1 MAVSLCSKRFKLHL
15 KNSLIQQY
23 RKGYIVLLPELEP
36 NLPEQNPLFK
46 DGYPNF
52 EDIETE
58 KVVTTLGKHLLD
70 FEHQTH
76 VITKQLEV
84 PDNEGS
90 KDEHTPEFIKKVA
103 EPLERVGIPLA
114 TSWGIA
120 KTLYLTNCQLMPANK
135 FAPLNSRAH
144 GASCS
149 KYVSPTI
156 YEASKSCDDEK
167 LSEEEHRLVEKFRLE
182 GALNGLALSPEKR
195 ELHQIYKQRLASEQA
210 DFKKKVQI
218 NKQFF
223 KTPVTDPQ
231 IVAGFPEK
239 LIKQISLD
247 KNEPSRGPWSVPVDS
262 RIRDKF
268 LEYCP
273 DKFLREKVW
282 INSIIIGSNEAASNE
297 LKNSFSLEKIREY
310 RESEAKVLGYEHYA
324 ALSMET
330 KMAGSL
336 DNVLGAL
343 ELLREKARPAH
354 EKELAE
360 LQKFCDKSGFR
371 SKLTLAD
378 IPYWQRKMK
387 KSLYNFEN
395 EELRDYFPMEKV
407 MNGALEL
414 CQRLFD
420 IRIQE
425 SDKVS
430 TWHPQ
435 VKFFHVFEGDSTQ
448 PIAGFYLD
456 PFAREEKVQ
465 TVDHDWV
472 VSIRPAHAMDG
483 KRAMPLSAVILN
495 VAPPAYGKPALMS
508 FTEVESF
515 FGLIGKLLQQLL
527 CSVTYSDLSGLSN
540 VEWDTVAVS
549 SYFMQHWLYNEKVLK
564 SISGHYSTG
573 AELPVKD
580 IHLLPHHMAATS
592 LCAELFKA
600 NLDLKLFSQT
610 TFWIDLVN
618 GLWDQHFAVPQHPS
632 YNEPLSMVDI
642 VCDSWT
648 AAYYSHLWS
657 RMLAADI
664 YNAFLEEDADEAS
677 VGARFRGTYLE
688 FGGGCDPHEVFR
700 RFRGRDPSPNAYLR
714 YLGLLH

>member
-1 MAVSLCSKRFKLHL
+1 MAVSFCCRRFQLHL

-36 NLPEQNPLFK
+36 NLPEQNPLLK
-46 DGYPNF
+46 DGFPNF
-52 EDIETE
+52 KDIETE
-58 KVVTTLGKHLLD
+58 KIVTTLGKYLLD
-70 FEHQTH
+70 FEHQTQ
-76 VITKQLEV
+76 VISKQLDV
-84 PDNEGS
+84 PDNEEA
-90 KDEHTPEFIKKVA
+90 KDEHTPGFIKKVA
-103 EPLERVGIPLA
+103 EPLERVGIPLL

-120 KTLYLTNCQLMPANK
+120 KTLYLTDCRVLPRNS
-135 FAPLNSRAH
+135 FSSLNSRAH

-149 KYVSPTI
+149 KYSCPGI
-156 YEASKSCDDEK
+156 FQASKSCDLEK

-182 GALNGLALSPEKR
+182 GVLNGLDLSSDKF
-195 ELHQIYKQRLASEQA
+195 ELYQIFKQKLQSETS
-210 DFKKKVQI
+210 DFKKKVEI
-218 NKQFF
+218 SKQYY
-223 KTPVTDPQ
+223 KTSVKDHQ
-231 IVAGFPEK
+231 VVAGFPEK
-239 LIKQISLD
+239 LIKQISID
-247 KNEPSRGPWSVPVDS
+247 KNDPSRGPWSVPVDS
-262 RIRDKF
+262 RIKNKF

-273 DKFLREKVW
+273 DKILRERVW
-282 INSIIIGSNEAASNE
+282 KNSIIIASNE
-297 LKNSFSLEKIREY
+297 GFSDDLKNSYSLEKIREY
-310 RESEAKVLGYEHYA
+310 RESEAKVLGYENYA

-330 KMAGSL
+330 KMAGSVE
-336 DNVLGAL
+336 NALGAL

-354 EKELAE
+354 EKELDE
-360 LQKFCDKSGFR
+360 LQKFAEKSGFR
-371 SKLTLAD
+371 SKLTMAD

-387 KSLYNFEN
+387 KSLFNFEN
-395 EELRDYFPMEKV
+395 EELREYFPMEKV

-430 TWHPQ
+430 TWHPD

-456 PFAREEKVQ
+456 PFDREEKVQ
-465 TVDHDWV
+465 NLGYDWV
-472 VSIRPAHAMDG
+472 VSIRPAHVMDG

-495 VAPPAYGKPALMS
+495 VPPPAYGKPALMS
-508 FTEVESF
+508 FSEVESF
-515 FGLIGKLLQQLL
+515 FGQIGKLLQQLL

-549 SYFMQHWLYNEKVLK
+549 SNFMQHWLYNEKVLK

-573 AELPVKD
+573 AEIPIKD
-580 IHLLPHHMAATS
+580 IHLLPRHMAGTN
-592 LCAELFKA
+592 LCEELYKA
-600 NLDLKLFSQT
+600 NLDLKLFSQSAY
-610 TFWIDLVN
+610 WIDIVK
-618 GLWDQHFAVPQHPS
+618 GLWDQHFAIAIDPS

-642 VCDSWT
+642 VCDNWS
-648 AAYYSHLWS
+648 AAYYSHIWS
-657 RMLAADI
+657 KMLAADI
-664 YNAFLEEDADEAS
+664 YNAFLEEDADEAA

-714 YLGLLH
+714 YLGLLQ